1 MVNDLSEKRAV
12 DEIIQEENVWSNG
25 SVVLYH
31 VSPADNMLGIMTVGV
46 DPDKSKG
53 RMTASWYVNKRGI
66 VWALAH
72 TSLRHNVS
80 VSELVVFT
88 VMLPR
93 TAVKRTAIPHMFYV
107 KELYKPEY
115 CSPGELFVGDWSAQ
129 NE

>member
-1 MVNDLSEKRAV
+1 MNEVEAV
-12 DEIIQEENVWSNG
+12 DEIIREENLWSNG

-31 VSPADNMLGIMTVGV
+31 VSPAENTHNIMRVGIN
-46 DPDKSKG
+46 PALARG
-53 RMTASWYVNKRGI
+53 RMTASWYVNKSGI

-72 TSLRHNVS
+72 TSLRHSAS
-80 VSELVVFT
+80 VGELVVFT

-93 TAVKRTAIPHMFYV
+93 TAVKRTALPHMFYV

-115 CSPGELFVGDWSAQ
+115 CSPAELFIGDWSAE